1 MNYYL
6 NKLMT
11 YHEVH
16 KMARD
21 GFSISKIADYLGMNW
36 RTAKRLLSLS
46 EDEFERELSLPKGR
60 KKTLEEYTDFVRK
73 KLESH
78 NDTSAAQMH
87 DWLKEHHQDFPL
99 VSQKTIFNFVH
110 AVRTK
115 YNIPKKETVRDYSM
129 VPELPY
135 GMQGQVDFG
144 FYNMVTT
151 LGKTKKVQFFTFVLS
166 RSRNKFIHFQDT
178 PFTTQD
184 VIQAHEFAFK
194 YMGGIPKELVYDQDR
209 LFMVSENHGDII
221 LTSEFRAYVRQR
233 GFSTHFCKKADP
245 ESKGKVENV
254 VGYVKKNFL
263 YNRSYKDLE
272 TLNTEV
278 RAWLGRT
285 ANALEHGTTKRIPQ
299 EEHDI
304 EKAFLE
310 PWYPIEVAITPL
322 PQYAVHKDNKIS
334 YKGNLYSLPF
344 GTYKGKNTK
353 VMLKVAG
360 AELIVIDEKYGE
372 LCRHEISLLKGQKII
387 SSNHKRDTNTAI
399 VEMMGE
405 FSELMPNKLQALDW
419 VDRIRNHKPRYIR
432 DQIQSLKTT
441 VTGLDAHIASRA
453 LDYACANDIL
463 SAGDFSAIV
472 EALKREEQHEMQ
484 LSPKIAQ
491 LNPLNGQR
499 RRIAE
504 TDPERSDLGSYD
516 NLFAN

>member
-16 KMARD
+16 QMARD
-21 GFSISKIADYLGMNW
+21 GFSVSKIADHLGMNW

-46 EDEFERELSLPKGR
+46 EEEFERELSVPKGR

-73 KLESH
+73 KLEIH

-110 AVRTK
+110 SVRTQ
-115 YNIPKKETVRDYSM
+115 YNILKKEVVRDYAM

-135 GMQGQVDFG
+135 GQQGQVDFG
-144 FYNMVTT
+144 FYNMTTT
-151 LGKTKKVQFFTFVLS
+151 LGRTKRVQFFTFVLS
-166 RSRNKFIHFQDT
+166 RSRNKFILFQDT

-184 VIQAHEFAFK
+184 VIFAHELAFK
-194 YMGGIPKELVYDQDR
+194 YMGGVPKELVYDQDR
-209 LFMVSENHGDII
+209 LFMVSENFGDII
-221 LTSEFRAYVRQR
+221 LTSEFRAYVKQR
-233 GFSTHFCKKADP
+233 SFSTYFCRKADP

-278 RAWLGRT
+278 KAWLIRT

-310 PWYPIEVAITPL
+310 PWYPIELKIAPL

-334 YKGNLYSLPF
+334 YKGNLYSLPL

-353 VMLKVAG
+353 VQLKVAG
-360 AELIVIDEKYGE
+360 SELLVFDENIGE

-387 SSNHKRDTNTAI
+387 SRTHKRDTNTAI
-399 VEMMGE
+399 AEMMNE
-405 FSELMPNKLQALDW
+405 FSELMENKLQVHDW
-419 VDRIRNHKPRYIR
+419 LERIRNHKPRYIR
-432 DQIQSLKTT
+432 DQIQSLKAT
-441 VTGLDAHIASRA
+441 VTGLDVHIASRA

-463 SAGDFSAIV
+463 NASDFNAIV
-472 EALKREEQHEMQ
+472 EALKREKQNEMQ
-484 LSPKIAQ
+484 EAPKIVQ
-491 LNPLNGQR
+491 LNPLNGQS